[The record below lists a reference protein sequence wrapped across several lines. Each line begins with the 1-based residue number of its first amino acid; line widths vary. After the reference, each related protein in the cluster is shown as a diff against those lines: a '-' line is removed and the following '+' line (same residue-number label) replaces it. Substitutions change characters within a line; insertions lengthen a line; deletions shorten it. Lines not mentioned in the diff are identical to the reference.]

1 MDCCAAERVELA
13 DEGVE
18 FEADLVEVVAATDLG
33 TEEPAMEAMEAM
45 GLDVVSSGVPA
56 DARDVDAE
64 VDAMADWTGVE
75 VALGFNNARAA
86 NRVASAAAP
95 A

>member
-1 MDCCAAERVELA
+1 MESA

-33 TEEPAMEAMEAM
+33 TEEPAMDAM
-45 GLDVVSSGVPA
+45 GRDVVSSGVTA
-56 DARDVDAE
+56 DARDVDGK
-64 VDAMADWTGVE
+64 VDAMMDWTGVE